1 MSLSDVLNSLA
12 VPAGLVVSALASW
25 VLTMLAGWLREK
37 SKNERMARVADIAG
51 RIAGEIHDKVA
62 ALPPGS
68 NLAAVKQAAIS
79 TGVEDLRTRAGETII
94 ALGGASDETLTGI
107 VRGEVGKLAAASP
120 PPVLVPVP
128 ADIAITTT
136 GTIPA
141 DAFSFPKVKLP

>member
-1 MSLSDVLNSLA
+1 MNTTDIINSLA

-25 VLTMLAGWLREK
+25 VLTMLAGWIREK

-68 NLAAVKQAAIS
+68 NLAEVKKAAIEI
-79 TGVEDLRTRAGETII
+79 GVEDLKARAKETIV
-94 ALGGASDETLTGI
+94 ALGGASEETLTGI

-120 PPVLVPVP
+120 PPVIVPIP
-128 ADIAITTT
+128 ADVAISTT
-136 GTIPA
+136 GTFANAPLL
-141 DAFSFPKVKLP
+141 PTKVNLR

>member
-1 MSLSDVLNSLA
+1 MTLSDVLNGLA

-79 TGVEDLRTRAGETII
+79 TGVEDLRTRAGETIV

-128 ADIAITTT
+128 ADITTA

-141 DAFSFPKVKLP
+141 DPFATSKVKLL

>member
-79 TGVEDLRTRAGETII
+79 TGVEDLRTRAGETIV

-128 ADIAITTT
+128 ADITTA

-141 DAFSFPKVKLP
+141 DPFSPSKVKLL

>member
-1 MSLSDVLNSLA
+1 MTLSDVLNGLA

-79 TGVEDLRTRAGETII
+79 TGVEDLRTRAGETIV

-120 PPVLVPVP
+120 PPILVPVP
-128 ADIAITTT
+128 ADITTA

-141 DAFSFPKVKLP
+141 DPFSPSKVKLL

>member
-1 MSLSDVLNSLA
+1 MSSTDIINALA
-12 VPAGLVVSALASW
+12 VPAGLFITAFLSWALKEGAIY
-25 VLTMLAGWLREK
+25 LRERTK
-37 SKNERMARVADIAG
+37 TLRGARVADYAG
-51 RIAGEIHDKVA
+51 RIAGEIHDKIA
-62 ALPPGS
+62 MLPPGS
-68 NLAAVKQAAIS
+68 DLAAVKKIAIE
-79 TGVEDLRTRAGETII
+79 TGVADLKERTGATII

-107 VRGEVGKLAAASP
+107 IRGEFGKLAAVSP